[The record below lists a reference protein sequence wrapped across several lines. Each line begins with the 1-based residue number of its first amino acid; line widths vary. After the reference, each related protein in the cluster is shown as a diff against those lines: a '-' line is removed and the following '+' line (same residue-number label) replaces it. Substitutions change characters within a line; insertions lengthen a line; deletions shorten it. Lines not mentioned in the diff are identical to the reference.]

1 MQDSDTSTSH
11 IHLRAVETS
20 VICVSQ
26 LWFYL
31 LNYKILFFPLDL
43 VVCQSC
49 AVKIFIRDLCSEMG
63 QTLANSNEFY
73 IMLYKIKYYHNN
85 NSFMPKLLVSL
96 YNFFSFLCILNDL
109 FLPLLHQEKFLL

>member
-43 VVCQSC
+43 VVCQE
-49 AVKIFIRDLCSEMG
+49 LCCED
-63 QTLANSNEFY
+63 FY
-73 IMLYKIKYYHNN
+73 KG
-85 NSFMPKLLVSL
+85 SLL
-96 YNFFSFLCILNDL
+96 
-109 FLPLLHQEKFLL
+109 